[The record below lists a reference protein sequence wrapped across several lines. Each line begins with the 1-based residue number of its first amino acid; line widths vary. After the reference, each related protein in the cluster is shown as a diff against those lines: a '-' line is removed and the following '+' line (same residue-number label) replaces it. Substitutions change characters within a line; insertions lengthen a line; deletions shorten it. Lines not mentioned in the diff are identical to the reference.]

1 MQKTESLLVI
11 SIIIVL
17 ILLTVTIAFIF
28 HIEKKT
34 TLREESVIIDRIDE
48 YIQNGYRG
56 EAEKAIIELSR
67 KDMSASSHIRLLK
80 RAWLL
85 ESGDAGRGESSRDIL
100 EKTAESA
107 YRGYPARQDIA
118 AVYTYALL
126 RSGKHDEARGVYAE
140 AELNGD
146 VWRNLAGEMLLYS
159 PDGDRA
165 EANGMLQLSRQSGA
179 DKFIDIYHSTGAEGF
194 LLDAVLLML
203 EAGEVDRAYSL
214 VQTNRPEGFS
224 PGFRFFL
231 ACDAG
236 QWSTALRILTEN
248 PQLFPLREQL
258 LLRADLLMRTRSY
271 DDAHESYLAA
281 YSAGSAGAGGS
292 AGTTG
297 SAGST
302 DSAASSGQTPDWT
315 AAYNLLYLDLQ
326 ADGSLD
332 DDLSMEI
339 LREAEKGLTPPLL
352 MDIAGLL
359 ISYGQTDEVQMLLR
373 GYDGGDSRPEIELL
387 RESTRTTVNPE
398 RYSSL
403 LWRLVSQE
411 ESPEYAIHLAWFLL
425 GLEDFSGLQS
435 LLDYSRKKYG
445 PQAWSELFQGTVA
458 LYQDQFEEAA
468 DYFQESYR
476 MKAHWCSA
484 YNAAAAYM
492 AAGRTEDALE
502 QLELAELA
510 LPAAAPTV
518 GPQPAERQQP
528 AGGSNTSDGA
538 PGDTADRYDGNRGY
552 VEVLLKRA
560 EIHLYGGNY
569 EAAGKV
575 LQDIEQFDPNNLQAD
590 IYRGMISV
598 DTDNYIFLKNGK
610 RPI

>member
-17 ILLTVTIAFIF
+17 ILLTVTVAFIF

-56 EAEKAIIELSR
+56 EAEKAILELSR

-126 RSGKHDEARGVYAE
+126 RSGKHDEARGVYAK

-159 PDGDRA
+159 TDGDGA
-165 EANGMLQLSRQSGA
+165 EVNGMLQLNRQSGA
-179 DKFIDIYHSTGAEGF
+179 EKFIDIYHSTGAEGF

-203 EAGEVDRAYSL
+203 EAGGVDRAYSL

-271 DDAHESYLAA
+271 DDAHDSYLAA
-281 YSAGSAGAGGS
+281 YSVGPAGTAGAGGN
-292 AGTTG
+292 
-297 SAGST
+297 
-302 DSAASSGQTPDWT
+302 DHDWT
-315 AAYNLLYLDLQ
+315 AAYNLLYLDLR

-332 DDLSMEI
+332 DNLSMEI
-339 LREAEKGLTPPLL
+339 LREAQKGLTPPLL

-359 ISYGQTDEVQMLLR
+359 IAYGQTDEVQMLLR

-403 LWRLVSQE
+403 LWRLVSLE
-411 ESPEYAIHLAWFLL
+411 ESPEYGIHLAWFLL

-445 PQAWSELFQGTVA
+445 PQAWSELFRGTVA
-458 LYQDQFEEAA
+458 LYQGQFEEAA

-492 AAGRTEDALE
+492 AAGRTEAALE
-502 QLELAELA
+502 QLELAEMA
-510 LPAAAPTV
+510 LPEAASTG
-518 GPQPAERQQP
+518 GPQPA
-528 AGGSNTSDGA
+528 GGPNTSDGA
-538 PGDTADRYDGNRGY
+538 PGDTADRYDGNRGF
-552 VEVLLKRA
+552 VEILLKRA

-569 EAAGKV
+569 EAAGNV
-575 LQDIEQFDPNNLQAD
+575 LQDIEQVDPNNLQAD

-598 DTDNYIFLKNGK
+598 DTDN
-610 RPI
+610 

>member
-17 ILLTVTIAFIF
+17 ILLTVTVAFIF

-56 EAEKAIIELSR
+56 EAEKAILELSR

-85 ESGDAGRGESSRDIL
+85 ERGAGRGEVSENIL

-107 YRGYPARQDIA
+107 YRSYPARHDIA

-126 RSGKHDEARGVYAE
+126 RSGKHDEARGVYSDS
-140 AELNGD
+140 ELNGD

-159 PDGDRA
+159 SDRDGA
-165 EANGMLQLSRQSGA
+165 EVNGMLQLSRQSGA
-179 DKFIDIYHSTGAEGF
+179 DKFIDIYQSTGAEGF

-214 VQTNRPEGFS
+214 VQINSPEGFS
-224 PGFRFFL
+224 PIFRFFL
-231 ACDAG
+231 AGDAG
-236 QWSTALRILTEN
+236 QRKTALRILSKN
-248 PQLFPLREQL
+248 PQLFPLREQQ
-258 LLRADLLMRTRSY
+258 LLRADLLMRIRSY
-271 DDAHESYLAA
+271 DDAYESYRAA
-281 YSAGSAGAGGS
+281 YSAGPAG
-292 AGTTG
+292 
-297 SAGST
+297 
-302 DSAASSGQTPDWT
+302 SAASGGPDHDWT

-326 ADGSLD
+326 ADSSLD

-339 LREAEKGLTPPLL
+339 LRQAEEGFASPAI

-359 ISYGQTDEVQMLLR
+359 IAYGQTDEVQMLLR
-373 GYDGGDSRPEIELL
+373 GYDGDDSCPEIELL
-387 RESTRTTVNPE
+387 QESTRTTVNPE

-445 PQAWSELFQGTVA
+445 SQSWLEFFQGTVA
-458 LYQDQFEEAA
+458 LYQGRYEEAA
-468 DYFQESYR
+468 DYFQDSYR

-492 AAGRTEDALE
+492 AAGRTEAALE

-510 LPAAAPTV
+510 LSAAAPYGGTPST
-518 GPQPAERQQP
+518 GGMQP
-528 AGGSNTSDGA
+528 SGA
-538 PGDTADRYDGNRGY
+538 AQGETGDRYDGNRGY

-560 EIHLYGGNY
+560 ELYLYGGNY
-569 EAAGKV
+569 GAAGKV
-575 LQDIEQFDPNNLQAD
+575 LQDIEQYDPNNLQAD
-590 IYRGMISV
+590 IYRGMISA
-598 DTDNYIFLKNGK
+598 DTDN
-610 RPI
+610 

>member
-17 ILLTVTIAFIF
+17 ILLTVTVAFIF

-48 YIQNGYRG
+48 YIQNGYGG
-56 EAEKAIIELSR
+56 EAEKAILELSR

-85 ESGDAGRGESSRDIL
+85 ESGRAGRGEASGNIL

-107 YRGYPARQDIA
+107 YRSYPARKDIA

-126 RSGKHDEARGVYAE
+126 RRGKHDEARGVYSD

-146 VWRNLAGEMLLYS
+146 VWRNLAAEMLLYS
-159 PDGDRA
+159 SDRDGS
-165 EANGMLQLSRQSGA
+165 EVNGMLQLSRQSGA

-194 LLDAVLLML
+194 LMDAVLLML
-203 EAGEVDRAYSL
+203 EAGEVDEAYSL
-214 VQTNRPEGFS
+214 VLRNSPEGFS
-224 PGFRFFL
+224 QSFRFFH

-236 QWSTALRILTEN
+236 QWRAALRILSEN
-248 PQLFPLREQL
+248 PQLFPLREQQ
-258 LLRADLLMRTRSY
+258 LLRADLLMRIRSY
-271 DDAHESYLAA
+271 DDARESYRAA
-281 YSAGSAGAGGS
+281 YSVGPAGAAGAGGN
-292 AGTTG
+292 
-297 SAGST
+297 
-302 DSAASSGQTPDWT
+302 DHDWT
-315 AAYNLLYLDLQ
+315 AAYNLLYLDLED
-326 ADGSLD
+326 DGSLD

-339 LREAEKGLTPPLL
+339 LRQAEEGFASPVI

-359 ISYGQTDEVQMLLR
+359 IAYGQTDAVQMLLR

-387 RESTRTTVNPE
+387 QESTRTTVNPE

-445 PQAWSELFQGTVA
+445 SRSWLEFFQGTVA
-458 LYQDQFEEAA
+458 LYQGRYEEAA
-468 DYFQESYR
+468 DYFQDSYR

-492 AAGRTEDALE
+492 AAGRPDAALE
-502 QLELAELA
+502 QLELAEVA
-510 LPAAAPTV
+510 LSAAA
-518 GPQPAERQQP
+518 RS
-528 AGGSNTSDGA
+528 GGTQMSGGRPSTGGTQSSGDEQ
-538 PGDTADRYDGNRGY
+538 GDTGDRYDGSRGY

-560 EIHLYGGNY
+560 ELYLYGGNY
-569 EAAGKV
+569 GAARKV
-575 LQDIEQFDPNNLQAD
+575 LQDIEQYDPNNLQAD
-590 IYRGMISV
+590 IYRGMISA
-598 DTDNYIFLKNGK
+598 DTDN
-610 RPI
+610 